1 MECHECNQGTSIFKQ
16 FIDKFDIV
24 DTHRQM
30 RCIKEELC
38 EFMFE
43 YAYPENKNYGSRR
56 EMEELAD
63 LVITCRV
70 FAEMRGHDL
79 PKEIKRKME
88 INMGKTGKDE
98 TGKVK

>member
-1 MECHECNQGTSIFKQ
+1 MKSNECNQGTSIFKQ
-16 FIDKFDIV
+16 FIDKFDIA
-24 DTHRQM
+24 DLHRQI

-70 FAEMRGHDL
+70 FAEMRGYDL
-79 PKEIKRKME
+79 PSEIKRKME
-88 INMGKTGKDE
+88 INME
-98 TGKVK
+98 NVKKE